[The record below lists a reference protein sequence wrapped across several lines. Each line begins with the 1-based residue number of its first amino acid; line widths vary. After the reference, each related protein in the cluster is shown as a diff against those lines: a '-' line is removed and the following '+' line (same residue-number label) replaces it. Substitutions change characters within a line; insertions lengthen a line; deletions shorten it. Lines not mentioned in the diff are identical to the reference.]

1 MTESKSALFLTLI
14 CLLLCSFGL
23 SCSNNKVP
31 GPLAPLFITA
41 TAVPPAFINTS
52 YSLTLAATGGT
63 APYTWALASGTL
75 PAGLN
80 ISASGVIS
88 GTPTAV
94 GSTAFNVQVTD
105 SQTPT
110 AAVNTALT
118 TITVN
123 ASSLAITTTSLP
135 SGAVGVPFNAPL
147 TATGGVPPYT
157 WMLSAGSLP
166 VGLALNASGSISG
179 TPLALAPPSAITLQ
193 VSDSESPAL
202 TANMPLTVT
211 VTPPS
216 FSLKGSYVFSFSGY
230 QNGQPVVQAG
240 GFTADG
246 SGNITNGLM
255 DSNSPAGVQPELT
268 FSGTYILN
276 GTNSGIMTLV
286 VSGLGTFSYQI
297 AVPAKGTI
305 RFTQTGGAGNQG
317 TGVIRPVNATAATS
331 VSGLVGY
338 WSFGGTGAD
347 SASNRY
353 AAVGTFQAS
362 SSGAWSNGVE
372 DTNDNGTVAA
382 NQSFTGGFLGFDS
395 TTRRG
400 TAKLTANSVTTNYS
414 IYPVSA
420 TELIMVGIDPL
431 SANAPLAVFD
441 LSARPINTFPNG
453 ALTGTKVVA
462 LQGGGSTPSN
472 PAPYGLLSFMTFSVG
487 GSVGGNVTISTDENL
502 GGTLST
508 NSYSATYSTAPN
520 GRTTVT
526 GFGTHPFV
534 FYIADTFAYV
544 LEGDPS
550 VSYGTLE
557 PQYGAPFTNSSIS
570 GPYLG
575 GTVQAVEPQVS
586 VQSDS
591 ASSDG
596 LGNLSLVFTTSGPGG
611 PQPYATEALTYSV
624 DSTGRATLMLNG
636 STAGIGYVVGGY
648 GNLAANPKIYI
659 LSTDASADIVA
670 LER

>member
-1 MTESKSALFLTLI
+1 MTESKSALFLNLI

-23 SCSNNKVP
+23 SCSNSNSVVP
-31 GPLAPLFITA
+31 PLFITP

-52 YSLTLAATGGT
+52 YSLTLAVTGGK

-94 GSTAFNVQVTD
+94 GTTAFKVQVTD
-105 SQTPT
+105 SQTSTP
-110 AAVNTALT
+110 AANTAL

-135 SGAVGVPFNAPL
+135 SGAVGVPFDAPL
-147 TATGGVPPYT
+147 TATGGVQPYT
-157 WMLSAGSLP
+157 WTLSAGSLP
-166 VGLALNASGSISG
+166 VGLAVNASGSIIG
-179 TPLALAPPSAITLQ
+179 TPLALGAPAITLQ

-211 VTPPS
+211 VIPPS
-216 FSLKGSYVFSFSGY
+216 VSLNGSYVFSFSGY

-255 DSNSPAGVQPELT
+255 DSNGPAGVQPKLT
-268 FSGTYILN
+268 FSGTYTLN
-276 GTNSGIMTLV
+276 GTNSGIMTLTV
-286 VSGLGTFSYQI
+286 PGLGTFSYQI
-297 AVPAKGTI
+297 AVPPKGTI
-305 RFTQTGGAGNQG
+305 RVTQSGGAGNQG
-317 TGVIRPVNATAATS
+317 TGVIRPVNTTAAIS
-331 VSGLVGY
+331 VNALVGY
-338 WSFGGTGAD
+338 WSFGGTGVD

-353 AAVGTFQAS
+353 AGVGTFQAS
-362 SSGAWSNGVE
+362 SSGAWSGGVE

-395 TTRRG
+395 TTGRG

-414 IYPVSA
+414 IYPISA

-431 SANAPLAVFD
+431 SANAPLGVFD
-441 LSARPINTFPNG
+441 LTARPINMFPNG

-472 PAPYGLLSFMTFSVG
+472 PAPYGLLSFMTF
-487 GSVGGNVTISTDENL
+487 SVGGNVTISTDENL

-534 FYIADTFAYV
+534 FYIADTVAYA

-550 VSYGTLE
+550 VSYGTIE
-557 PQYGAPFTNSSIS
+557 PQFGAPFAKSSIS

-575 GTVQAVEPQVS
+575 GTVQAVGPQVS
-586 VQSDS
+586 VQTDS

-611 PQPYATEALTYSV
+611 PQPYATERFTYSV
-624 DSTGRATLMLNG
+624 DSTGHATLMLNG
-636 STAGIGYVVGGY
+636 STAGIGYVVSGY
-648 GNLAANPKIYI
+648 GNLVANPKIYL